1 MVLGKRVEFLVERVD
16 ALLVREVCALPGP
29 LFALGRSAVARQS
42 TQLGIRIRTHPLTL
56 GLLKPPLRI
65 SHAAASGRRGSGRL
79 VLALPRVVVT
89 FTFTVALALLVL
101 GPRAG
106 AHSHGALLGNL
117 DVGLAACTVVGRV

>member
-1 MVLGKRVEFLVERVD
+1 MVLGKRVELLVERVD

-29 LFALGRSAVARQS
+29 LLALGRSAAARQN

-56 GLLKPPLRI
+56 RLLKPPLRI
-65 SHAAASGRRGSGRL
+65 GHAAASGRRGSGRL

-89 FTFTVALALLVL
+89 FTVALALLVL

-106 AHSHGALLGNL
+106 AHSHGALLGDL
-117 DVGLAACTVVGRV
+117 DVGLAACAVVGRV